1 VESAQVTSFA
11 RPGALSIGERGQLS
25 YTNDQFYEINVVT
38 VESQGDHDVVRGQAK
53 RQFAYKADR

>member
-1 VESAQVTSFA
+1 MESAQVTFFA
-11 RPGALSIGERGQLS
+11 RPGALSIG
-25 YTNDQFYEINVVT
+25 YTNDQFYEITVVT